1 MPRKLGWTRREAGAR
16 VQARIAV
23 LGALAL
29 SVGIGA
35 AAHAQSVEE
44 LRNLTIA
51 QLGQVNITSVSLR
64 PEPLGEA
71 AAAVYVITADEIR
84 RSGALTLPEILR
96 LAPNLEVARVNSQAY
111 AISSRGFNSV
121 NASNKLLVL
130 IDGRSI
136 YTPFFSSVF
145 WDQQQILPEN
155 IERIEVVS
163 GPGGTLWGSNAV
175 NGVINIITKNSH
187 DTQGGLLDLAYGSFD
202 KRGAGQWGGKI
213 GSLGTYR
220 AYALGFGEGDTRLVP
235 SHANAMDSWNGK
247 QAGFRSDLNALGGA
261 LTVQG
266 DAYENL
272 IDTPGGRNNGGNF
285 TAFWNRRLDDGS
297 RVLVEA
303 YYDKQ
308 DRAAEAVTGG
318 GTSDNLDTF
327 DARAQ
332 HNFSPWPGHNVV
344 WGGGERVWHDRFTNT
359 SNPFVLIP
367 AAESISLTNIF
378 GQDTITLNKDLKL
391 TLGSKF
397 EYSTFSGFE
406 VMPSARLGWRASPG
420 NFFWLAVSRAVRPP
434 SRLDRELQAPGITVP
449 SPEFRSE
456 KVVAYEGGWR
466 ATLAPNATISTS
478 LFLNHYEDLRITAP
492 SPSGGLPA
500 MLTNGME
507 GDTYGAEFWADYRP
521 LRWLRLQPGV
531 DLLRENLHVKP
542 GETDIAS
549 FQTSAG
555 HDPGHQF
562 FLKAY
567 IDLPHNLDLFVAAR
581 QIGALDNVP
590 VGSYFEMDASLGWH
604 ITPRLEL
611 SITGLNLLHASHV
624 ETFNT
629 PGTTV
634 AIPRSVYARL
644 RVTF

>member
-1 MPRKLGWTRREAGAR
+1 
-16 VQARIAV
+16 
-23 LGALAL
+23 LAF
-29 SVGIGA
+29 IGA
-35 AAHAQSVEE
+35 FALWVASGTAVRAQSVEE
-44 LRNLTIA
+44 LRNLSIA
-51 QLGQVNITSVSLR
+51 QLGQINVTSVSLQ
-64 PEPLGEA
+64 PEPLNQTA
-71 AAAVYVITADEIR
+71 ASIYVITADEIH

-96 LAPNLEVARVNSQAY
+96 LAPNLEIARVNSQAY
-111 AISSRGFNSV
+111 AISGRGFNSV

-145 WDQQQILPEN
+145 WDQQQIIPED

-175 NGVINIITKNSH
+175 NGVVNIITKNSR

-202 KRGAGQWGGKI
+202 KRGAGQWGGEI
-213 GSLGTYR
+213 DGFGTYR

-266 DAYENL
+266 DAYENI
-272 IDTPGGRNNGGNF
+272 IDTPDGRNNGGNL
-285 TAFWNRRLDDGS
+285 TAFWSRRLSDGS
-297 RVLVEA
+297 SIFAEA

-308 DRAAEAVTGG
+308 DRLAGALTGG
-318 GTSDNLDTF
+318 STADQLDTF

-332 HNFSPWPGHNVV
+332 HNFSPWPGHDVV
-344 WGGGERVWHDRFTNT
+344 WGIGERVWHDRFTNT
-359 SNPFVLIP
+359 ANPFVLIP
-367 AAESISLTNIF
+367 AAESISLSNLF
-378 GQDTITLNKDLKL
+378 AQDTIALTDDLKL

-397 EYSTFSGFE
+397 EYSSFSGFE
-406 VMPSARLGWRASPG
+406 VMPSARLGWQATPWH
-420 NFFWLAVSRAVRPP
+420 FFWLAASRAVRPP

-466 ATLAPNATISTS
+466 ATLASNATISTS
-478 LFLNHYEDLRITAP
+478 LFLNRYDDLRITAL
-492 SPSGGLPA
+492 SPGGGLPA
-500 MLTNGME
+500 MLTNGMA
-507 GDTYGAEFWADYRP
+507 GYTYGAELWADYRP
-521 LRWLRLQPGV
+521 FRWLRLQPGI

-542 GETDIAS
+542 GETDIAG

-562 FLKAY
+562 FLKAFV
-567 IDLPHNLDLFVAAR
+567 DLPHNLNLFIAAR

-590 VGSYFEMDASLGWH
+590 VNGYLEMDASLGWH
-604 ITPRLEL
+604 ITPRVEL
-611 SITGLNLLHASHV
+611 SIAGFNLLHASHV
-624 ETFNT
+624 ETFND
-629 PGTTV
+629 PATTV

-644 RVTF
+644 RVKF